1 MELFQ
6 TVQKLFKK
14 IGIHWPHQYQRYS
27 SSFNWINFVYFVGY
41 AQSIT
46 SSSAFILFEAKT
58 AVEYGFAF
66 YVFITGWAA
75 ASAVSI
81 SILKKEK
88 LFNIVQNC
96 DKFIEMSK

>member
-1 MELFQ
+1 MKLFQ
-6 TVQKLFKK
+6 TVQFFFEK
-14 IGIHWPHQYQRYS
+14 IGINWLHQNQRFS
-27 SSFNWINFVYFVGY
+27 RITWINFLYFIGY

-46 SSSAFILFEAKT
+46 SSGAFILFEAKS

-75 ASAVSI
+75 ATGVLI

-88 LFNIVQNC
+88 MFHIKQNFE
-96 DKFIEMSK
+96 KFIEMSK